1 MLLNV
6 LLFTMLVPST
16 CLEINLKNNFRGSF
30 LVYLRIGNRLGHQ
43 KYGLCSY
50 RHEKTTHHFKLMKR
64 GYGGVL
70 SSLGNFMESTIY
82 IFSKSFYLFW
92 MLRELHL
99 YLEFFCI
106 LNKIPKIWKVNQ
118 LFRWMLGPASENNLR
133 IFLDIF
139 CQKMWLFILSLP
151 VFGQSFSPLPLPLII

>member
-1 MLLNV
+1 MLYWVAQQGYVIKSIDSAAIGMRKQLIALNWWQ
-6 LLFTMLVPST
+6 
-16 CLEINLKNNFRGSF
+16 GS
-30 LVYLRIGNRLGHQ
+30 
-43 KYGLCSY
+43 
-50 RHEKTTHHFKLMKR
+50 M
-64 GYGGVL
+64 GGVL

-151 VFGQSFSPLPLPLII
+151 VFGQSLSPLPHPS